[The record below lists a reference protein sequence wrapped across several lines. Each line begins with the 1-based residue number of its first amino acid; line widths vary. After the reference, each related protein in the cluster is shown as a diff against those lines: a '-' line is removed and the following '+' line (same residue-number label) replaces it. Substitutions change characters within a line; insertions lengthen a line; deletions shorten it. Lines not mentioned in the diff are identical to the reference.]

1 MKEDCRPL
9 RNDWYRWALEIAS
22 PGGRRGRLQ
31 IFTYHRV
38 LAEADPI
45 ARDTTRSQ
53 LRAQLD
59 WITGMCRVLP
69 LAEAVRCLKR
79 GTLPSNAAAITF
91 DDGYRDNLSEG
102 LPVLE
107 GFQVPVTIF
116 LAADA
121 LTEGIMWND
130 VVIEAIRA
138 ARDQHEFVLDGDVIP
153 VSSSMSVD
161 ALLERLKY
169 LPHERRSEEC
179 ARLYS
184 EIAGGEPPRLMLT
197 PDEVSACSSP
207 LVDFGAHTVTHPI
220 LSALDTEASRSEIF
234 DSKRIVS
241 DWSGAAVE
249 TFAYPNGRSGRD
261 FGRREMDF
269 VREAG
274 YLAAVSTDWGVAH
287 RSSSRYA
294 LPRYAPW
301 EHTASGFKLRIL
313 KTNLTAAR

>member
-1 MKEDCRPL
+1 
-9 RNDWYRWALEIAS
+9 
-22 PGGRRGRLQ
+22 
-31 IFTYHRV
+31 
-38 LAEADPI
+38 
-45 ARDTTRSQ
+45 
-53 LRAQLD
+53 
-59 WITGMCRVLP
+59 VLP
-69 LAEAVRCLKR
+69 LAEAVRCLER

-138 ARDQHEFVLDGDVIP
+138 ARGQHEFVLDGDVIL
-153 VSSSMSVD
+153 VSSSLPVD

-197 PDEVSACSSP
+197 PEEVSARSSP

-220 LSALDTEASRSEIF
+220 LSALDAEACRREIL

-241 DWSGAAVE
+241 GWTNRPVKL
-249 TFAYPNGRSGRD
+249 FAYPNGRSGRD
-261 FGRREMDF
+261 FGHREMEF

-274 YLAAVSTDWGVAH
+274 YLAAVSTDWGVAV

-294 LPRYAPW
+294 LPRYTPW
-301 EHTASGFKLRIL
+301 EQSASGFKRRIL
-313 KTNLTAAR
+313 KTNLTIAR